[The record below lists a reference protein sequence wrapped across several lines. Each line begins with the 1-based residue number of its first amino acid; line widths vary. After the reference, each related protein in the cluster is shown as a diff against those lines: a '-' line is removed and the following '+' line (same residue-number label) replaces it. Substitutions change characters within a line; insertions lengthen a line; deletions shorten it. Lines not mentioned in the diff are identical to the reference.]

1 MKLGK
6 MKVYFDQIMEQISI
20 ETNAIDVEGCDIST
34 DEAFHMVEFI
44 QTALYN
50 LREKFLV
57 SDPVNIEEEIYFF
70 KELKPQILSRLLF
83 FNKVYTIEIK
93 CPNGS
98 NIIYK
103 NYYEKELNSLTY
115 FFDRHLDF
123 YRYYRAGSTHLDE
136 QYFVRSKPN
145 IRLCIDSSQFI
156 RDPKFSTGYD
166 YKVAKIL
173 SNEMLRIYLN
183 KKLQD
188 LDKNSAILNQGRYIG
203 KIPIQWTAS
212 KSAAIELGY
221 ALHASGVL
229 NRGSVNIQEI
239 MLLLQKVLNI
249 DLGDYY
255 RTYVTIKNRKKD
267 RTAFLKQLIEN
278 LEKKMDEEL

>member
-1 MKLGK
+1 MKE
-6 MKVYFDQIMEQISI
+6 YFNQIIEQISV
-20 ETNAIDVEGCDIST
+20 ETQAIDIEGCDIST

-44 QTALYN
+44 QTALSN
-50 LREKFLV
+50 LRKKF
-57 SDPVNIEEEIYFF
+57 IECESLSIHDEIHFF
-70 KELKPQILSRLLF
+70 KEMKPHILSRLLY

-98 NIIYK
+98 NVIYTG
-103 NYYEKELNSLTY
+103 YYERELNSLTY

-123 YRYYRAGSTHLDE
+123 YRYYRSGSTHLDE
-136 QYFVRSKPN
+136 CYFTRSRPN
-145 IRLCIDSSQFI
+145 IRLCVDSSQFI
-156 RDPKFSTGYD
+156 RDPEFSTGYD

-188 LDKNSAILNQGRYIG
+188 IDKQSAIINQSKFSG
-203 KIPIQWTAS
+203 KNPIQWTAS

-221 ALHASGVL
+221 AIQASGIL
-229 NRGSVNIQEI
+229 NKGNINIQET
-239 MLLLQKVLNI
+239 MLFFQKVFNV

-255 RTYVTIKNRKKD
+255 RTYVAIKNRKKD

>member
-1 MKLGK
+1 M
-6 MKVYFDQIMEQISI
+6 
-20 ETNAIDVEGCDIST
+20 
-34 DEAFHMVEFI
+34 
-44 QTALYN
+44 
-50 LREKFLV
+50 REKFLACE
-57 SDPVNIEEEIYFF
+57 NLNLKEEIQFF
-70 KELKPQILSRLLF
+70 KEMKPQILSRLLY

-98 NIIYK
+98 NVIYK
-103 NYYEKELNSLTY
+103 SYYEKELNSLTY

-123 YRYYRAGSTHLDE
+123 YRYYRSESTHLDE
-136 QYFVRSKPN
+136 QYFVRGKPN
-145 IRLCIDSSQFI
+145 VRLCVDSSQFI

-166 YKVAKIL
+166 YKVARIL

-188 LDKNSAILNQGRYIG
+188 IDRHSAILNQGRYSG
-203 KIPIQWTAS
+203 KNTIQWTAP

-221 ALHASGVL
+221 ALYTSGVL
-229 NRGSVNIQEI
+229 NKGNMNIQEI
-239 MLLLQKVLNI
+239 MLFLQKILNV

-255 RTYVTIKNRKKD
+255 RTYVAIKNRKKD